1 MSPTSCQ
8 TAPPRVRAKEYTAFS
23 ACGSIA
29 WVRRGVAS
37 RQADRPTTQSSIVLY
52 NSLHAKMHSSISP
65 NCSKAHPVN
74 KDQVKGRLEEAKGKV
89 KEVAGKVV
97 GNKRLEAQGDVEQVA
112 GKVQKT
118 YGDMKEQAKKTR

>member
-1 MSPTSCQ
+1 M
-8 TAPPRVRAKEYTAFS
+8 
-23 ACGSIA
+23 
-29 WVRRGVAS
+29 
-37 RQADRPTTQSSIVLY
+37 
-52 NSLHAKMHSSISP
+52 
-65 NCSKAHPVN
+65 N

-97 GNKRLEAQGDVEQVA
+97 GNKRLEAEGDVEQVA